1 MSQELP
7 MPAPQPTYTDK
18 VLSDTKDFSLVLGGP
33 LYQLARRAH
42 LSDDALGMLRRRLSA
57 ITLLAWP
64 PLLLLCAFDHKLLDK
79 ALAVPFLLD
88 LETHI
93 RFLIVV
99 PLLVVAEYVMHVR
112 MLPVARTFLDRK
124 LIPVDAVPR
133 FDAAV
138 VSAFRLRDSPLAEL
152 VLLAIVYGVGVMI
165 IWHKYTI
172 LDANTWYATRS
183 AAGEQLSLAGVWYG
197 LVSLPLFQFLL
208 LRWYWRILIWTRF
221 LWQVSRIQLTLV
233 PTHPDLLGGL
243 GFLANT
249 VDAFAVLL
257 AAHGAMLAGLIASRV
272 FFLGA
277 TLPEFKAL
285 IGIFLVYL
293 LLIVCGPLLLFSP
306 QLARA
311 KRAGLREYGT
321 FAERYVR
328 EFDTKWLRRGAPADE
343 ALLGNADIQSLADM
357 GNSFGAVR
365 SMRLWPISRDAVILL
380 GTAILMPILPLV
392 LTMMPL
398 EQLLRKLVGL
408 VL

>member
-1 MSQELP
+1 MAS
-7 MPAPQPTYTDK
+7 PQPTYSDE
-18 VLSDTKDFSLVLGGP
+18 VLKDTQDFSVVLGGP
-33 LYQLARRAH
+33 LYQLLRRAH
-42 LSDDALGMLRRRLSA
+42 LSDDALGMLRRRLVVF
-57 ITLLAWP
+57 TLLTWP
-64 PLLLLCAFDHKLLDK
+64 PLLLLCALDHKLLDK
-79 ALAVPFLLD
+79 QLAVPFLLD

-93 RFLIVV
+93 RFLVVV
-99 PLLVVAEYVMHVR
+99 PLFIVAEYVVHR
-112 MLPVARTFLDRK
+112 RLLPVARTFLDRK
-124 LIPVDAVPR
+124 LITPEDVPR

-138 VSAFRLRDSPLAEL
+138 RSAFRLRNSLPVELLL
-152 VLLAIVYGVGVMI
+152 VLIVYGIGVMV
-165 IWHKYTI
+165 IWRQHTI

-183 AAGEQLSLAGVWYG
+183 ATGERLSLAGVWYG
-197 LVSLPLFQFLL
+197 FVSLPIFQFLL
-208 LRWYWRILIWTRF
+208 LRWYWRIFIWTRF
-221 LWQVSRIQLTLV
+221 LWQVSHIQLVLM

-243 GFLANT
+243 GVLANT

-277 TLPEFKAL
+277 TLPEFKTL

-293 LLIVCGPLLLFSP
+293 LLMVCGPLLLFSP
-306 QLARA
+306 QLAQA

-328 EFDTKWLRRGAPADE
+328 EFDTKWLRGGTRPDE
-343 ALLGNADIQSLADM
+343 ALLGHADIQSLADM
-357 GNSFGAVR
+357 GNSFAAVR
-365 SMRLWPISRDAVILL
+365 SMRLWPVSRDAVLLL
-380 GTAILMPILPLV
+380 GAAILMPILPLV